1 MKEDNKK
8 EDNKWMKFAVGE
20 GLTKTV
26 SSLFQKLVGKIM
38 GTLAMGCIASI
49 IIGAI
54 QALSGFLGFVK
65 RHQKD
70 MNETLVPDLKS
81 VSWAILFGFMAS
93 IFGTIWSIYTFTLGA
108 DIGIRTLLISMSIIP
123 GAFWDRIFWKEK
135 MKLTQICGIGV
146 FLVSAWA
153 MLDYPNLALL
163 LALPVWVPAVL
174 VITFTQSINEA
185 LSRASSVKL
194 NIWSNNFWVG
204 LATVF
209 FSIAALVI
217 LSLGSGGATLDLSKT
232 FLLGVMAMGAI
243 VIVMIAFKLLAYI
256 GGGTIALKKLV
267 MQGTYLITSLTAG
280 ILVYNE
286 PFTSGKVIGVLLFFI
301 AFIMTDNKTRN
312 TLKKLFS

>member
-1 MKEDNKK
+1 MKENAK
-8 EDNKWMKFAVGE
+8 ENAWMKFAVGE
-20 GLTKTV
+20 GLTKTI

-38 GTLAMGCIASI
+38 GTLTMGCVASI

-65 RHQKD
+65 RRQKD
-70 MNETLVPDLKS
+70 ANETLVPDLKS
-81 VSWAILFGFMAS
+81 ISWAILFGFMAS
-93 IFGTIWSIYTFTLGA
+93 VFGTIWSIYTFTLGA

-123 GAFWDRIFWKEK
+123 GALWDRIFWKEK
-135 MKLTQICGIGV
+135 LKFVQMCGIVV
-146 FLVSAWA
+146 FLTAAWA

-185 LSRASSVKL
+185 LSRVSSAKL

-209 FSIAALVI
+209 FSLVALIV
-217 LSLGSGGATLDLSKT
+217 LSLGSDGATLDLSKI

-267 MQGTYLITSLTAG
+267 MQGTYLVTSLFAG

-286 PFTSGKVIGVLLFFI
+286 PFTSGKVIGVILFFV
-301 AFIMTDNKTRN
+301 AFLLTDNKSRDAIKN
-312 TLKKLFS
+312 LFS